1 MQKDTATETT
11 VETITNIQNVLISII
26 TPTFN
31 RADLIEETIQ
41 SIKEQSHTNWELVI
55 VDDHSTD
62 NTQEILD
69 NIVKADNRMNW
80 FKRPDSYLK
89 GANACRNY
97 GIKQSRG
104 EYVVF
109 FDSDDIMHPD
119 YLLNLI
125 ETLYHNRNYSVAAC
139 KGQKFK
145 ITNHE
150 TVYLEESQY
159 HEISFPGDFLS
170 RKAPFGTPEFILK
183 RDVLD
188 HVAHW
193 DETLFKAQ
201 DYDFFGRVLLEY
213 PCKFIDKTLYYN
225 RIHDNNITSAFFT
238 RKYSA
243 LIKSDF
249 KSRKKIYK
257 AAKLKGA
264 LSNDFLDFILDKQLE
279 NFFHL
284 LKIKKFIDAG
294 TIFLHIISIR
304 STPNKKSKIFGF
316 FKQKL
321 AKKLK

>member
-1 MQKDTATETT
+1 MQKDTATELIPD
-11 VETITNIQNVLISII
+11 TITDIRNVLISII

-31 RADLIEETIQ
+31 RADLIEETID
-41 SIKEQSHTNWELVI
+41 SIKNQSHTNWELVI

-62 NTQEILD
+62 HTQEVLD
-69 NIVKADNRMNW
+69 NIVKADRRMNW
-80 FKRPDSYLK
+80 FKRPDTYLK

-97 GIKQSRG
+97 GIQKSQG
-104 EYVVF
+104 EYLVF

-125 ETLYHNRNYSVAAC
+125 EALHYNKNYSVAAC

-145 ITNHE
+145 IADQQRI
-150 TVYLEESQY
+150 YLNESQY
-159 HEISFPGDFLS
+159 HELSFPEDFLS
-170 RKAPFGTPEFILK
+170 RKAPFGTPEFILR
-183 RDVLD
+183 RDVLN

-213 PCKFIDKTLYYN
+213 PCIFIDKTLYYN

-238 RKYSA
+238 RRYSS
-243 LIKSDF
+243 LINSDF

-257 AAKLKGA
+257 AAKSKGA

-284 LKIKKFIDAG
+284 LKIKKFINAG
-294 TIFLHIISIR
+294 SIILHILSIQ
-304 STPNKKSKIFGF
+304 SSPNKKRKIVGF